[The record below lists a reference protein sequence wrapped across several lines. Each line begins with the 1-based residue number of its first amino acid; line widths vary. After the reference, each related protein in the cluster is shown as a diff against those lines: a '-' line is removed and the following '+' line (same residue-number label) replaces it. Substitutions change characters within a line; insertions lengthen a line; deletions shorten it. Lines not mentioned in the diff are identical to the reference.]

1 MTELRPW
8 AEEGAEPTE
17 LELLAA
23 SRREHA
29 PSEARSRALKALGI
43 TVALSAVTTT
53 TAAAAGAIGR
63 GVTLLKVLGVTLVGG
78 SLVAG
83 GVLVEQHVRHAPAA
97 RSGAVIAPDALKTA
111 HAAPLVAPAEPVP
124 TAGEAAPSASSPS
137 PVLASAAPRA
147 ARAEPSDGRL
157 SKEVKALEL
166 AHQALAAHDP
176 SSALRL
182 LDRYRREFPSG
193 ALGSDATVLRV
204 QALLAAGD
212 RATAQRLADAYSTA
226 HPDTPYA
233 RRIQDILRSGR

>member
-17 LELLAA
+17 LALLAA

-29 PSEARSRALKALGI
+29 PPEARTRALKALGI
-43 TVALSAVTTT
+43 AVALSAVTTT

-63 GVTLLKVLGVTLVGG
+63 GVTLLKVLGAALVGG

-97 RSGAVIAPDALKTA
+97 RSGAVIAPDALGTA
-111 HAAPLVAPAEPVP
+111 RTAALVAPAGPVP
-124 TAGEAAPSASSPS
+124 AASEAAPSASSP
-137 PVLASAAPRA
+137 ASAAPRA
-147 ARAEPSDGRL
+147 ARAETSDGRL

-166 AHQALAAHDP
+166 AHRALAAHDP

-212 RATAQRLADAYSTA
+212 RATAQRLADSYSTA